1 MPAGDPLEVG
11 EGDHDHSDIVQ
22 RLAHEAVLEDTFDAE
37 AAELVHADILLRL
50 LLRSLRL
57 LLTGRLR
64 ALGLPSCL
72 AGQPDGL
79 ANVVIGQL
87 IVDTIGGERNKIM
100 LLCDLERSD
109 VGNGLDNVWIA
120 AAILKLGLRVT
131 ESPANRQTAWK
142 YAYRAHDELG
152 VSSLLRGLDLL
163 LVEHLRSRGLVNLP
177 ASLNDSFV
185 FFEVRG
191 LVIPTQRGHLLSRVG
206 GEDSATVAHVGD
218 VADLPDYQHYYGT

>member
-37 AAELVHADILLRL
+37 ATVLVHANILLWL

-109 VGNGLDNVWIA
+109 VGNGLDDVWIA

-131 ESPANRQTAWK
+131 ESPAN
-142 YAYRAHDELG
+142 
-152 VSSLLRGLDLL
+152 
-163 LVEHLRSRGLVNLP
+163 
-177 ASLNDSFV
+177 
-185 FFEVRG
+185 
-191 LVIPTQRGHLLSRVG
+191 
-206 GEDSATVAHVGD
+206 
-218 VADLPDYQHYYGT
+218 

>member
-87 IVDTIGGERNKIM
+87 IVDAIGGQGDEIV
-100 LLCDLERSD
+100 LLCDLESSD
-109 VGNGLDNVWIA
+109 VGNGLDNVWVA
-120 AAILKLGLRVT
+120 ATILEFGLRVT
-131 ESPANRQTAWK
+131 ESPAN
-142 YAYRAHDELG
+142 
-152 VSSLLRGLDLL
+152 
-163 LVEHLRSRGLVNLP
+163 
-177 ASLNDSFV
+177 
-185 FFEVRG
+185 
-191 LVIPTQRGHLLSRVG
+191 
-206 GEDSATVAHVGD
+206 
-218 VADLPDYQHYYGT
+218 